1 MSPREVLLR
10 PVVTEKSMAGMADGR
25 YTFAVAL
32 SANKV
37 EVRQA
42 VERLWPV
49 HVLAVNTMR
58 MHGKKRSVGRSVG
71 YRPDW
76 KKAIVTLKSG
86 ERIPAFEGLL

>member
-1 MSPREVLLR
+1 M
-10 PVVTEKSMAGMADGR
+10 TEKSMSGMADGR

-32 SANKV
+32 GANKV

-42 VERLWPV
+42 VERLWAV
-49 HVLAVNTMR
+49 HVVSVNTMR

-71 YRPDW
+71 RRPDW
-76 KKAIVTLKSG
+76 KKAIVRLRSG